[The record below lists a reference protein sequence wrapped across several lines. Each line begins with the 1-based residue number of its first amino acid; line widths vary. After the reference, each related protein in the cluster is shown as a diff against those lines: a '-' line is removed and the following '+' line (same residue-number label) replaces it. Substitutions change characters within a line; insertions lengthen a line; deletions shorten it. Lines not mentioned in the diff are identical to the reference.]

1 MYMLKSLKT
10 ILALGIIAC
19 SSAVWAVNPVSVKKE
34 TPAYII
40 DVKYPQGFNDPR
52 INAAVQAF
60 IEKTKKS
67 FLKEIADDADIPA
80 DAPGKTGL
88 NVTYTLPYKTKNAI
102 SVSFN
107 ISIYHR
113 GAAHPSNTIA
123 VLNFINGRQ
132 VQLSDLFRPEVNY
145 LNPIASFSNKKIN
158 EKDFSDK
165 KWIEDGTKPID
176 KNYKIWSFSPQGINI
191 IFDTYQVAA
200 YVYGP
205 QTVKIPLS
213 QISSLIKPEI
223 MRSVWGR

>member
-1 MYMLKSLKT
+1 MLKSLKI
-10 ILALGIIAC
+10 ILSIYIITC
-19 SSAVWAVNPVSVKKE
+19 SFAVCAVTPVSVKKE

-67 FLKEIADDADIPA
+67 FLKEIDLDKDTPA

-88 NVTYTLPYKTKNAI
+88 NVTYSLPYKTKKAL

-113 GAAHPSNTIA
+113 GAAHPSNTVA
-123 VLNFINGRQ
+123 VLNFINGSQ
-132 VQLSDLFRPEVNY
+132 VELSDLFRPEVNY
-145 LNPIASFSNKKIN
+145 LKPIASFSNKKISG
-158 EKDFSDK
+158 KGFSDQ
-165 KWIEDGTKPID
+165 KWIDEGTKPID
-176 KNYKIWSFSPQGINI
+176 KNYKIWSFSSQGINI

-213 QISSLIKPEI
+213 QISSLIKPEV

>member
-1 MYMLKSLKT
+1 MLKPLKT
-10 ILALGIIAC
+10 VLSLFIII
-19 SSAVWAVNPVSVKKE
+19 SSFAAWAVNPTSIKKE
-34 TPAYII
+34 TSAYII
-40 DVKYPQGFNDPR
+40 DVKYPQGFKDPR
-52 INAAVQAF
+52 INAAVQDF

-67 FLKEIADDADIPA
+67 FFKEIADDTDIPA

-88 NVTYTLPYKTKNAI
+88 NVTYSLPYKTKNAL

-113 GAAHPSNTIA
+113 GAAHPSNTVA

-145 LNPIASFSNKKIN
+145 LKPIASFCSKKIT
-158 EKDFSDK
+158 EKNFSDT
-165 KWIEDGTKPID
+165 KWIAEGTNPVA
-176 KNYKIWSFSPQGINI
+176 KNYKIWAFSAKGINI

-213 QISSLIKPEI
+213 QISSLLKPEI
-223 MRSVWGR
+223 MHSVWGR